1 MCAYFAPMKAS
12 LFTAPPEAVSCS
24 YLTVFRCHTVANRGE
39 GALASCL
46 DMELQNVVQAACGS
60 GGLDVYTRVWSLDKE
75 ADSCYFDV
83 GWRAEKGVGPQEAQG
98 GHMPNSPG
106 GQSCPALCLTS
117 LLAPPSPVRYMCVW
131 SKGCRSGDDTP
142 PLF

>member
-60 GGLDVYTRVWSLDKE
+60 GGMDVYTRVWSLDKE
-75 ADSCYFDV
+75 ADSCYLDV
-83 GWRAEKGVGPQEAQG
+83 GWRAEKGVGKGAAG
-98 GHMPNSPG
+98 GGPHRPFIYFDLRSAGGPG
-106 GQSCPALCLTS
+106 RAHAKLPRRAELSCPLSHLSAR
-117 LLAPPSPVRYMCVW
+117 PSI
-131 SKGCRSGDDTP
+131 SS
-142 PLF
+142 